1 MNELKENDYYIGQKT
16 SRVSKEDALIAAGF
30 QRADKI
36 YENIMNE
43 YATSCGYNDE
53 THTIASSQFLS
64 LFRYFADCL
73 VDCGYNQD
81 DLNSE
86 ILSVIAWNEEK
97 TRKKESLIK

>member
-16 SRVSKEDALIAAGF
+16 SRVSKEDYLIDAGVH
-30 QRADKI
+30 RADKI

-43 YATSCGYNDE
+43 YATSGWYNDE

-64 LFRYFADCL
+64 LFHYFADCL

-86 ILSVIAWNEEK
+86 ISSVIAWNEKKQEK
-97 TRKKESLIK
+97 KNR